1 MSVCGVFRKL
11 EFTDSVL
18 KLRIAQKVLRNIV
31 FEKAKSSTEWSMYVE
46 PEVRGRSVS
55 VISGLGFLRNFSGLN
70 TLHMDRV

>member
-1 MSVCGVFRKL
+1 MYVSVWGFRKL

-55 VISGLGFLRNFSGLN
+55 VISGLGFCV
-70 TLHMDRV
+70 T